1 MLIMELCCTY
11 IETDKFNKV
20 VDFYEKVFQIKGNV
34 YTKNRWVEFDFGNKL
49 SVYNRQYD
57 VETIK
62 ENINKNYNQSFIENF
77 KQNKEKSVNNIITL
91 NFYSNNLKN
100 DYERIKSL
108 KICEVSDI
116 MYVNI
121 TEPYYY
127 FNIYD
132 PEGNTIEICGD
143 KFGE

>member
-1 MLIMELCCTY
+1 MMKLCCTY
-11 IETDKFNKV
+11 IETDNFNEM
-20 VDFYEKVFQIKGNV
+20 VDFYEKIFEIKGNT
-34 YTKNRWVEFDFGNKL
+34 YTENRWIEFDFGNKL
-49 SVYNRQYD
+49 SIYNRQYD
-57 VETIK
+57 VETI
-62 ENINKNYNQSFIENF
+62 EGNNKNNYNQSFIEIF
-77 KQNKEKSVNNIITL
+77 KQRKEKSVNNIIIL
-91 NFYSNNLKN
+91 NFYSDDLKN
-100 DYERIKSL
+100 DYERIKAL

-143 KFGE
+143 KFDK

>member
-1 MLIMELCCTY
+1 MELCCTY
-11 IETDKFNKV
+11 IETDKFKEV

-34 YTKNRWVEFDFGNKL
+34 YAKNRWVEFEFGNKL

-57 VETIK
+57 IEAIK
-62 ENINKNYNQSFIENF
+62 ENTNKNYNQSFIENIN
-77 KQNKEKSVNNIITL
+77 QNKDKAINNIITL
-91 NFYSNNLKN
+91 NFYSNNLKS
-100 DYERIKSL
+100 DYERIKTL
-108 KICEVSDI
+108 KICEVSNI

-132 PEGNTIEICGD
+132 PEGNAIEICGD
-143 KFGE
+143 KFDE

>member
-1 MLIMELCCTY
+1 MELCCTY
-11 IETDKFNKV
+11 IETNKYNEV
-20 VDFYEKVFQIKGNV
+20 IDFYEKVFQIKGNV

-62 ENINKNYNQSFIENF
+62 ENMNKNYNQSFIENF
-77 KQNKEKSVNNIITL
+77 KQNKEKAVNNIITL

-100 DYERIKSL
+100 DYERIKAL
-108 KICEVSDI
+108 KICEVSNI
-116 MYVNI
+116 MFVNI

-127 FNIYD
+127 FNIFD
-132 PEGNTIEICGD
+132 PEGNAIEICGD
-143 KFGE
+143 KFDE